1 MPAPP
6 PPLVRQDGP
15 ESPLDSCP
23 MARDRSSSPAPS
35 GGKPAKVRKTRWY
48 HQVWQA
54 YQMTRRADPAV
65 TWWLLAT
72 FVGVLALALVIGL
85 IAGQVIYLLVL
96 GLPFAALAA
105 MFLLARRAE
114 TAAYRQIEGQP
125 GASLSALRTIRRGWE
140 FPEEPAAIDP
150 RTQDLVF
157 RGVGRAGIVLVGEGT
172 SGRVDKL
179 LEAERKKLNR
189 ILPNVPVTLMQ
200 VGDGPG
206 KTALRKL
213 PRAVQR
219 LRSTLTKQEV
229 AEISKRL
236 RALGG
241 PRLPVP
247 KGIDPT
253 RARPDRKGMRGR

>member
-1 MPAPP
+1 
-6 PPLVRQDGP
+6 
-15 ESPLDSCP
+15 
-23 MARDRSSSPAPS
+23 MAREKTPSPAS
-35 GGKPAKVRKTRWY
+35 AGGKPAKVRKTRWY
-48 HQVWQA
+48 RQLWQV
-54 YQMTRRADPAV
+54 YQMTRGVDPSI

-72 FVGVLALALVIGL
+72 FVGVLAVALIVGF
-85 IAGQVIYLLVL
+85 AVNQVAYLLVL
-96 GLPFAALAA
+96 GLPFALLAA

-125 GASLSALRTIRRGWE
+125 GASLSALRTIRRGWD

-157 RGVGRAGIVLVGEGT
+157 RGIGRAGIVLVGEGT
-172 SGRVDKL
+172 SGRVDRL

-189 ILPNVPVTLMQ
+189 ILPNVPVTIMQ
-200 VGDGPG
+200 TGDGPG
-206 KTALRKL
+206 KVALRKL
-213 PRAVQR
+213 PRAVQK

-229 AEISKRL
+229 AEITKRL

-241 PRLPVP
+241 PRLAMP